1 MLRLLSRI
9 RESRFWALVVKE
21 LHQIRKNKQLVFLLL
36 VPPTLQLLIYGFAL
50 NPEVT
55 GLPLGILD
63 YSQTSI
69 SRELIAALTENEV
82 FLERH
87 HVLDEEKL
95 ADLVSTGQVTAG
107 VLIPPNFQEQIKRGS
122 TAEIQVF
129 IDGVDANTAGIAS
142 GYISQIVNQFVRD
155 QQPRPQTTQIPRI
168 HPEVTFLYNPGLRSS
183 WFFVPGMIGV
193 VLTLTGSLVSAVT
206 VVKEK
211 DSGTLEQLL
220 MTPAAGWEILLAK
233 IAPLF
238 VLLMGDVVLA
248 LGVARGVF
256 QVPFQGSFIL
266 FFALSGLYIS
276 VGIGVGILLATIS
289 ANQQQ
294 AVLTSFFFNL
304 PLVQLSGAIAPI
316 ESMPDIFR
324 YGSLI
329 NPLRHYITCARGILL
344 KGVGIS
350 VLWPHILALVVIGGV
365 LLSLSTLQFRKQL
378 N

>member
-1 MLRLLSRI
+1 M
-9 RESRFWALVVKE
+9 
-21 LHQIRKNKQLVFLLL
+21 
-36 VPPTLQLLIYGFAL
+36 
-50 NPEVT
+50 
-55 GLPLGILD
+55 PLGILD

-69 SRELIAALTENEV
+69 SREMIAALTENEV
-82 FLERH
+82 FLARQY
-87 HVLDEEKL
+87 VLDEEQL

-107 VLIPPNFQEQIKRGS
+107 VLIPPNFQEQINRDS

-142 GYISQIVNQFVRD
+142 GYISQIVNHFVQD
-155 QQPRPQTTQIPRI
+155 QQPLPQAANLPII
-168 HPEVTFLYNPGLRSS
+168 NPEVTFLYNPGLRSS

-238 VLLMGDVVLA
+238 VLLMGDVGLA

-256 QVPFQGSFIL
+256 QVPFQGSLLL
-266 FFALSGLYIS
+266 FFTLSGLYIS

-350 VLWPHILALVVIGGV
+350 VLWPHILALLVIGGA
-365 LLSLSTLQFRKQL
+365 LLSISTMLFRKQL

>member
-9 RESRFWALVVKE
+9 QESRFWALVVKE
-21 LHQIRKNKQLVFLLL
+21 LHQIRKNKQLIFLLL
-36 VPPTLQLLIYGFAL
+36 IPPTLQLLIYGFAL

-55 GLPLGILD
+55 RLPLGILD

-69 SRELIAALTENEV
+69 SRELIAALTANEV
-82 FLERH
+82 FLERQY
-87 HVLDEEKL
+87 VMDENQL

-142 GYISQIVNQFVRD
+142 GYVSQIVNQFVQAR
-155 QQPRPQTTQIPRI
+155 QPLPPATHIPMI
-168 HPEVTFLYNPGLRSS
+168 NPEVAFLYNPGLRSS

-248 LGVARGVF
+248 LGVARGIF
-256 QVPFQGSFIL
+256 QVPFQGSLLL
-266 FFALSGLYIS
+266 FFALSGLYIC

-316 ESMPDIFR
+316 ESMPDIIR

-329 NPLRHYITCARGILL
+329 NPLRHFITCARGILL

-350 VLWPHILALVVIGGV
+350 VLWPHILALLVIGGV
-365 LLSLSTLQFRKQL
+365 LLTISTLQFRKQL